1 MSQLVQIAP
10 GVVFSSDVLGV
21 DWARKYR
28 QGDGDA
34 QSTDRQDLAVKE
46 SDQAGRTSMPAQ
58 LSLL

>member
-28 QGDGDA
+28 QDDGDA
-34 QSTDRQDLAVKE
+34 QSADRQDLAVKE
-46 SDQAGRTSMPAQ
+46 SDQTGRTSMPAQ
-58 LSLL
+58 WSLL